1 MNLLSNA
8 ISTARNAQAAGG
20 NRMVAVA
27 L

>member
-8 ISTARNAQAAGG
+8 ISTLRTAQAAGG
-20 NRMVAVA
+20 NRMVGVA